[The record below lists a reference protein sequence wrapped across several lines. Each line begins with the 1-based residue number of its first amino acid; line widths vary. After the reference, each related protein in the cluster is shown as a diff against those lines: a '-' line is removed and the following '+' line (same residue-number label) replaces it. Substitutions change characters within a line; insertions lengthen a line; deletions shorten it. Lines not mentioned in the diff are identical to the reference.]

1 MKTTQFLAAVFC
13 CAFGSSVAQNSDT
26 LQLKVF
32 EVQENRLAIQVNQ
45 AARNITIIAKEAI
58 VTSNAGNV
66 NELLQ
71 FVQSVDV
78 RQRGVGGAQA
88 DISLRGGTFEQ
99 TLVLLNGIKL
109 SDPQTGHHTLNL
121 PINLNNIERIEVIRG
136 GAARVY
142 GQNAFNGAIN
152 IVTKTSGKNELFVSG
167 EGGSYGSYNGSV
179 TLNTKHKKFEQFIAL
194 NQNGANGY
202 RENSDFRVSSV
213 FYEGKLALNNQQ
225 SLTANAG
232 YSNRYFGAN
241 GFYASPNFTQQ
252 WEAIETTFASLRYLK
267 EGSSSKFRVNA
278 YFRRNSDHY
287 LLFRLNPEIYENKH
301 FTNVSGIEA
310 HYSKQSKFGVTGIG
324 LETRLEQINSTN
336 LGNHQRLNTGLFLE
350 HKWVS
355 KNAKLLVIPGVYVN
369 YYSDYGVQAFP
380 GIEASY
386 AMGTSTSVYGSV
398 SRSFR
403 VPTYTDLYYVGPTN
417 VGNANLQPE
426 EAINSELGFKWLK
439 NAYTFQSA
447 VFWRSAN
454 SLIDWVRQTENEPWV
469 PQNFYS
475 ANFYGVEL
483 QSTLQLNKLLNVKG
497 NSSLALQYT
506 YIETALNNSQNIL
519 TRYAL
524 DNLQQQAILTYTQSF
539 LKKAYFTVG
548 LRYAD
553 RVTYKDYA
561 LLNCKIGYQSNGFN
575 LFVNGSN
582 LTNTEY
588 VEAGYV
594 SMPGMWLSGGFS
606 YNFNLKK

>member
-1 MKTTQFLAAVFC
+1 MKLKLPIYFWFIMALHA
-13 CAFGSSVAQNSDT
+13 GIAQNDT
-26 LQLKVF
+26 LNLKVF
-32 EVQENRLAIQVNQ
+32 EVQENRLEIAVNQ
-45 AARNITIIAKEAI
+45 AARSITILTKDAI
-58 VTSNAGNV
+58 QTSNAQNV

-136 GAARVY
+136 GAARIY

-152 IVTKTSGKNELFVSG
+152 IVTKTANQNELYVSG

-179 TLNTKHKKFEQFIAL
+179 SLNTVHKKYSQFIAV

-202 RENSDFRVSSV
+202 RENSDFRVTSA
-213 FYEGKLALNNQQ
+213 FYEGRLELAKNHTLI
-225 SLTANAG
+225 ANAG

-252 WEAIETTFASLRYLK
+252 WEAIETTFASLRYSK
-267 EGSSSKFRVNA
+267 EGTKNKFRVNG

-301 FTNVSGIEA
+301 FTNVSGLEA
-310 HYSKQSKFGVTGIG
+310 HYSHQSKFGVTGVGI
-324 LETRLEQINSTN
+324 ESRLEQINSTN
-336 LGNHQRLNTGLFLE
+336 LGNHQRLNTGLFIE

-355 KNAKLLVIPGVYVN
+355 KNGNWLILPGVYIN
-369 YYSDYGVQAFP
+369 YYSDYGLQAFP
-380 GIEASY
+380 GLETSY
-386 AMGTSTSVYGSV
+386 LLGKNSSLFASV

-417 VGNANLQPE
+417 VGNSNLQPE
-426 EAINSELGFKWLK
+426 EAINSELGFKFLK
-439 NAYTFQSA
+439 PSITVQSA
-447 VFWRSAN
+447 LFWRSAN
-454 SLIDWVRQTENEPWV
+454 SLIDWVRTTENEPWV

-475 ANFYGVEL
+475 ANFYGLEF
-483 QSTLQLNKLLNVKG
+483 QSTILLNKLLNYSG
-497 NSSLALQYT
+497 NTAIGIQYT
-506 YIETALNNSQNIL
+506 YIESRLNNSTEFI

-524 DNLQQQAILTYTQSF
+524 DNLQQQAILTITQSF
-539 LKKAYFTVG
+539 LKKAYVTLG

-561 LLNCKIGYQSNGFN
+561 LLNCKIGYQNKGLN
-575 LFVNGSN
+575 IFVNGSN

-594 SMPGMWLSGGFS
+594 PMPGLWLTAGAS
-606 YNFNLKK
+606 YNFQLKK